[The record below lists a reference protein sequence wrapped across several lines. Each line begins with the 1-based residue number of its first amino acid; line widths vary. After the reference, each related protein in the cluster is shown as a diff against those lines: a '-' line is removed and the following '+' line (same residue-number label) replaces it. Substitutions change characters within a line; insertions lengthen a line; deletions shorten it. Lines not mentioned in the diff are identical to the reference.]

1 MKIKNLIIFAAM
13 LLVMGSCTT
22 PKLGYFQDLQTGPVG
37 QTQVPNY
44 IKIQPGDKLSI
55 LVSSKNPE
63 LAYIFNL
70 NIVSQYQP
78 TNSML
83 STNRVSSYTVDPDG
97 TIDFPILGRQHIAGM
112 KRSEVA
118 EHIRNKLI
126 GQNLL
131 KDATVTV
138 DFIDLYFSVMGEV
151 NHPGRFLI
159 DQDKITIV
167 DALSRAGDLTIFGKR
182 DNVLVMRD
190 LGDEQ
195 VAYRVNLTNANE
207 LYNSPAFYLKQG
219 DIVYIEPNST
229 KANQSTVN
237 GNNVRSTSF
246 WFSLVS
252 VLTSLSVLIFK

>member
-1 MKIKNLIIFAAM
+1 MKIKNLIPIAAM
-13 LLVMGSCTT
+13 LILLGSCST
-22 PKLGYFQDLQTGPVG
+22 PKLGYFQDLQTGPIG
-37 QTQVPNY
+37 HTQLPNY

-55 LVSSKNPE
+55 IVSSKNPE

-78 TNSML
+78 TDGML
-83 STNRVSSYTVDPDG
+83 STNRISSYTVDPDG
-97 TIDFPILGRQHIAGM
+97 SIDFPILGRQHVAGM

-118 EHIRNKLI
+118 EHIRSKLI
-126 GQNLL
+126 SENLL

-138 DFIDLYFSVMGEV
+138 EFLDLYFSVMGEV

-190 LGDEQ
+190 NGDEQ
-195 VAYRVNLTNANE
+195 VAYRVNLTNATE

-229 KANQSTVN
+229 KANTSTVN

>member
-13 LLVMGSCTT
+13 LLVMGSCST

-97 TIDFPILGRQHIAGM
+97 TIDFPILGRQQIAGM

-126 GQNLL
+126 SQNLL